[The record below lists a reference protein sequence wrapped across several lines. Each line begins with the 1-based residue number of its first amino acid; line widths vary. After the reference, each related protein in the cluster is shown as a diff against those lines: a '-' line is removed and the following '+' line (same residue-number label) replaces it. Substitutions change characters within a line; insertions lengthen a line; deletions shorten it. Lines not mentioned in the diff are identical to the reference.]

1 MSEQRHKFIYKDKEY
16 IIITDNEGIVINV
29 RNKQRQSVSTA
40 LFYEISDEWFKQTN
54 APVA

>member
-1 MSEQRHKFIYKDKEY
+1 
-16 IIITDNEGIVINV
+16 V